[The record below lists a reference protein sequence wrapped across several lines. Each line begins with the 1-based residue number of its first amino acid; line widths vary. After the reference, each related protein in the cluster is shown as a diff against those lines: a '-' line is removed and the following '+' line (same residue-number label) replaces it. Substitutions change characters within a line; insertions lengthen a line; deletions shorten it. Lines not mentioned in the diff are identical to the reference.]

1 VKKDCKLVSTSWEYV
16 LLLWIEE
23 GITSDLLFSRHL
35 EGNQLKNILEIGDT
49 GVEVTRVKNE
59 HLVPSA

>member
-1 VKKDCKLVSTSWEYV
+1 V

-23 GITSDLLFSRHL
+23 GITSDLRFSRHL
-35 EGNQLKNILEIGDT
+35 DGNQLKNILEIGDT
-49 GVEVTRVKNE
+49 GAEVTRVKNE